1 MSVSDK
7 IINIALNEQK
17 MFSFMENLQIVDEC
31 PCNCDPGCCVFT
43 KFLMSLKNC
52 FKQNIKNEE
61 KRRLFISHCLKHK
74 YIFENVNN
82 FM

>member
-52 FKQNIKNEE
+52 FKQNIK
-61 KRRLFISHCLKHK
+61 KRRKKKTFYQS
-74 YIFENVNN
+74 
-82 FM
+82 

>member
-1 MSVSDK
+1 
-7 IINIALNEQK
+7 
-17 MFSFMENLQIVDEC
+17 MESLQIVDEC

-61 KRRLFISHCLKHK
+61 KRRLFISHKTF
-74 YIFENVNN
+74 YQA
-82 FM
+82 